1 MAGMRRYRRFLL
13 LVVLPLVALMAG
25 VTFYLNGGRYVTT
38 DDAYVGAQKV
48 LITPDVSGKII
59 SVAVK
64 EGQQVTTGDTLFQI
78 DPGAVPAGAGAGARQ
93 ARGRQD
99 QPRQPRRQ
107 RQALFADAARSSAPA
122 SRSSSATSSA
132 RSSLVKSNVGSQLD
146 LDKSSTD
153 LVTAQ
158 AQQQLV
164 RQQRSN
170 ALTQLLGDPD
180 LPLEQ
185 FPAYMQAKAAL
196 DDAQRNLD
204 LTTVRAPMNGI
215 ATQVEQIQLGRFVI
229 AGAPVFSVI
238 DVANPWVDANPKES
252 DFTYVAVGQT
262 VTLEVDAFPNHVF
275 KGTVGSLS
283 PGTGAQFAI
292 LPPQNA
298 MGNFVKVVQRVPV
311 RIYFDKDDRMV
322 QKLKAGMSVYAT
334 IDTKHKRSLA
344 GLFGTPAAAKPRDR
358 TEPAMTAA
366 AQPSSMVPGLRRNMV
381 TICAMTATIMQALDT
396 TIANVA
402 LPYMQG
408 TLSASQDQIN
418 WVLTSYIVAAA
429 IMTAPV
435 GWIAN
440 RFGRKRIFIICSA
453 GFTIASV
460 LCGLAQDIGQMVLF
474 RLMQGVFGAALVP
487 LSQAVMLDS
496 YTLQERAKAMSIWGM
511 GVMMGPIMGPS
522 LGAWLTETY
531 SWHWVFFVNL
541 PFGIFTV
548 LGLVIFMDETKKDAE
563 LRFDWFGF
571 TALAIGIGS
580 LQLALDRG
588 EQLGWLESNEIIA
601 EFIIAGIGFYY
612 FFAHSLTTSKPFI
625 QFALFKDRNF
635 VGGCVFMAVMGLVL
649 FSTMA
654 LSSPFLQ
661 NVIGY
666 PIITAG
672 LLLASRGCGTFVAMM
687 MVGRM
692 MRYIE
697 ARTLII
703 SGLSITCASLYYMTY
718 WTDQTGA
725 NEIMVISIIQGF
737 GFGLVFVPL
746 STVAFLTLPNHLRTD
761 GTSMLTLMRN
771 VASSI
776 GISLVISQLTRGH
789 ALQLRNPV
797 GAHQPVQSRHADAA
811 GPRHDRHG
819 DRQGPRHG
827 GCDRQGA
834 GADRRVLARLPDGD
848 DLHRLRDPARDHDR
862 LHQGRAAQAGGR
874 AGASAVIE

>member
-1 MAGMRRYRRFLL
+1 
-13 LVVLPLVALMAG
+13 
-25 VTFYLNGGRYVTT
+25 
-38 DDAYVGAQKV
+38 
-48 LITPDVSGKII
+48 
-59 SVAVK
+59 
-64 EGQQVTTGDTLFQI
+64 
-78 DPGAVPAGAGAGARQ
+78 
-93 ARGRQD
+93 
-99 QPRQPRRQ
+99 
-107 RQALFADAARSSAPA
+107 
-122 SRSSSATSSA
+122 
-132 RSSLVKSNVGSQLD
+132 
-146 LDKSSTD
+146 
-153 LVTAQ
+153 
-158 AQQQLV
+158 
-164 RQQRSN
+164 
-170 ALTQLLGDPD
+170 
-180 LPLEQ
+180 
-185 FPAYMQAKAAL
+185 
-196 DDAQRNLD
+196 
-204 LTTVRAPMNGI
+204 
-215 ATQVEQIQLGRFVI
+215 
-229 AGAPVFSVI
+229 
-238 DVANPWVDANPKES
+238 
-252 DFTYVAVGQT
+252 
-262 VTLEVDAFPNHVF
+262 
-275 KGTVGSLS
+275 
-283 PGTGAQFAI
+283 
-292 LPPQNA
+292 
-298 MGNFVKVVQRVPV
+298 
-311 RIYFDKDDRMV
+311 
-322 QKLKAGMSVYAT
+322 
-334 IDTKHKRSLA
+334 
-344 GLFGTPAAAKPRDR
+344 
-358 TEPAMTAA
+358 MTAA
-366 AQPSSMVPGLRRNMV
+366 TQSSSMVPGLRRNMV

-496 YTLQERAKAMSIWGM
+496 YSLQERAKAMAIWGM

-548 LGLVIFMDETKKDAE
+548 LGLVIFMDETKKNID

-571 TALAIGIGS
+571 TALAVAIGS

-601 EFIIAGIGFYY
+601 EFVIAGIGFYY
-612 FFAHSLTTSKPFI
+612 FLAHSLTTSRPFI

-687 MVGRM
+687 MVGRL

-725 NEIMVISIIQGF
+725 TEITVISIIQGF

-776 GISLVISQLTRGH
+776 GISLVISQLTQGTRYNYAILSEHINPFNH
-789 ALQLRNPV
+789 AMQMPQVRSLIDMATDKGRAMADVIVRAQAQIVAFSQDYQMVMIFTALAIPLAIMIGSTKAALRK
-797 GAHQPVQSRHADAA
+797 QAA
-811 GPRHDRHG
+811 GPEH
-819 DRQGPRHG
+819 
-827 GCDRQGA
+827 
-834 GADRRVLARLPDGD
+834 
-848 DLHRLRDPARDHDR
+848 
-862 LHQGRAAQAGGR
+862 
-874 AGASAVIE
+874 AVIE

>member
-1 MAGMRRYRRFLL
+1 M
-13 LVVLPLVALMAG
+13 
-25 VTFYLNGGRYVTT
+25 TT
-38 DDAYVGAQKV
+38 
-48 LITPDVSGKII
+48 
-59 SVAVK
+59 
-64 EGQQVTTGDTLFQI
+64 
-78 DPGAVPAGAGAGARQ
+78 PGA
-93 ARGRQD
+93 
-99 QPRQPRRQ
+99 
-107 RQALFADAARSSAPA
+107 SSAA
-122 SRSSSATSSA
+122 
-132 RSSLVKSNVGSQLD
+132 
-146 LDKSSTD
+146 
-153 LVTAQ
+153 
-158 AQQQLV
+158 
-164 RQQRSN
+164 
-170 ALTQLLGDPD
+170 
-180 LPLEQ
+180 
-185 FPAYMQAKAAL
+185 
-196 DDAQRNLD
+196 
-204 LTTVRAPMNGI
+204 
-215 ATQVEQIQLGRFVI
+215 
-229 AGAPVFSVI
+229 
-238 DVANPWVDANPKES
+238 
-252 DFTYVAVGQT
+252 
-262 VTLEVDAFPNHVF
+262 
-275 KGTVGSLS
+275 
-283 PGTGAQFAI
+283 
-292 LPPQNA
+292 
-298 MGNFVKVVQRVPV
+298 
-311 RIYFDKDDRMV
+311 
-322 QKLKAGMSVYAT
+322 
-334 IDTKHKRSLA
+334 
-344 GLFGTPAAAKPRDR
+344 
-358 TEPAMTAA
+358 
-366 AQPSSMVPGLRRNMV
+366 VPGLRRNMV

-440 RFGRKRIFIICSA
+440 RFGRKRIFIVCSA

-460 LCGLAQDIGQMVLF
+460 MCGLAQDITQMVLF
-474 RLMQGVFGAALVP
+474 RLLQGVFGAALVP

-496 YTLQERAKAMSIWGM
+496 YALHERAKAMAIWGM

-548 LGLVIFMDETKKDAE
+548 LGLMIFMDETKKIVE

-571 TALAIGIGS
+571 TALAIAIGA

-601 EFIIAGIGFYY
+601 EFIIAAIGFYY
-612 FFAHSLTTSKPFI
+612 FLAHSLTTDRPFI
-625 QFALFKDRNF
+625 QFALFKDKNF

-687 MVGRM
+687 LVGRL
-692 MRYIE
+692 MRHIE

-703 SGLSITCASLYYMTY
+703 SGLSLTAASLFYMTG
-718 WTDQTGA
+718 WTDQTGVT
-725 NEIMVISIIQGF
+725 EIVVISVVQGF

-776 GISLVISQLTRGH
+776 GISLVIAQLTQGTRYTYAVLSEHINPFNH
-789 ALQLRNPV
+789 ALQMPD
-797 GAHQPVQSRHADAA
+797 GA
-811 GPRHDRHG
+811 RHDRSRH
-819 DRQGPRHG
+819 RPGPRHG
-827 GCDRQGA
+827 GHDGQGA
-834 GADRRVLARLPDGD
+834 GADHRVLARLPDGD
-848 DLHRLRDPARDHDR
+848 DLHRLRDPARHHDR
-862 LHQGRAAQAGGR
+862 LDQGHPARAVGR
-874 AGASAVIE
+874 AGSCGDRVDFPVMAGLVGIRLLCCSERGCATSRHATLSCACRDPPCACRLNHMPPSDSAPPIRWITVGASPRKRIDSTALTIGPR

>member
-1 MAGMRRYRRFLL
+1 
-13 LVVLPLVALMAG
+13 
-25 VTFYLNGGRYVTT
+25 
-38 DDAYVGAQKV
+38 
-48 LITPDVSGKII
+48 
-59 SVAVK
+59 
-64 EGQQVTTGDTLFQI
+64 
-78 DPGAVPAGAGAGARQ
+78 
-93 ARGRQD
+93 
-99 QPRQPRRQ
+99 
-107 RQALFADAARSSAPA
+107 
-122 SRSSSATSSA
+122 
-132 RSSLVKSNVGSQLD
+132 
-146 LDKSSTD
+146 
-153 LVTAQ
+153 
-158 AQQQLV
+158 
-164 RQQRSN
+164 
-170 ALTQLLGDPD
+170 
-180 LPLEQ
+180 
-185 FPAYMQAKAAL
+185 
-196 DDAQRNLD
+196 
-204 LTTVRAPMNGI
+204 
-215 ATQVEQIQLGRFVI
+215 
-229 AGAPVFSVI
+229 
-238 DVANPWVDANPKES
+238 
-252 DFTYVAVGQT
+252 
-262 VTLEVDAFPNHVF
+262 
-275 KGTVGSLS
+275 
-283 PGTGAQFAI
+283 
-292 LPPQNA
+292 
-298 MGNFVKVVQRVPV
+298 
-311 RIYFDKDDRMV
+311 
-322 QKLKAGMSVYAT
+322 
-334 IDTKHKRSLA
+334 
-344 GLFGTPAAAKPRDR
+344 
-358 TEPAMTAA
+358 
-366 AQPSSMVPGLRRNMV
+366 MV

-440 RFGRKRIFIICSA
+440 RFGRKRTFIICSG

-460 LCGLAQDIGQMVLF
+460 LCGLAQDINQMVLF

-548 LGLVIFMDETKKDAE
+548 LGLVIFMDETKKDLT

-571 TALAIGIGS
+571 TALAVAIGS

-588 EQLGWLESNEIIA
+588 EQLDWLESNEIVA
-601 EFIIAGIGFYY
+601 EFIIAGVGFYY
-612 FFAHSLTTSKPFI
+612 FLAHSFTTDRPFI

-635 VGGCVFMAVMGLVL
+635 VSGCVFMAVMGLVL

-687 MVGRM
+687 LVGRM
-692 MRYIE
+692 MRFFE

-703 SGLSITCASLYYMTY
+703 SGLSITCFSLYYMTK
-718 WTDQTGA
+718 WSDQTGMA
-725 NEIMVISIIQGF
+725 EIVTISVIQGF

-776 GISLVISQLTRGH
+776 GISLVIAQLTQGTRYAYAVLSEHINPFNHAMQMPDVRGLLDMATNQGR
-789 ALQLRNPV
+789 ALANLLLTTQAQIIAFAKDYQMVMIFTACAIPLAIMIGSTKAALRK
-797 GAHQPVQSRHADAA
+797 QAA
-811 GPRHDRHG
+811 GP
-819 DRQGPRHG
+819 
-827 GCDRQGA
+827 
-834 GADRRVLARLPDGD
+834 
-848 DLHRLRDPARDHDR
+848 DH
-862 LHQGRAAQAGGR
+862 
-874 AGASAVIE
+874 AVME